1 MQEVPKEVMNG
12 SGQPSSR
19 TRTLPPPSATPIFQ
33 MTASHGHFSHDELNG
48 DGGLKKAYSDRAGED
63 DSATPSTSPSHSR
76 SPSPSPSPSP
86 MRSLQRTALDK
97 PLEQLTEE
105 DIMHLTREDCRRY
118 LKEKGMRR
126 PSWNKSQAIQQVLS
140 LKGLFDDNDD
150 KDDEEKSLKPSTCPK
165 STNTESSLI
174 QDVQQPRLALYAH
187 TMPTAMSQQSSSMVG
202 YEAGYEAGSISC
214 KVPQRHCN
222 DDMHATHQL
231 SVSSQLA
238 CSKALVS
245 SVVDTLSRNLSAHST
260 GPLDHGTATPLQ
272 LKGSSLPSQDGYS
285 QCAQTIGVL
294 GMEPSAQLTIFY
306 SGMVNVYD
314 NVPADKAQAVM
325 LLAARS
331 NTLKPSLCSH
341 LQSLINIPVTTQN
354 VDASSWPTPHYVHS
368 TLATTEVPLS
378 TASPSASIPVSQ
390 SLKATQSEHQP
401 SRKACLQRY
410 LEKRRGRYSVRTPYP
425 ASMKGFEGDSS
436 TQLMSER
443 YKFSNLFE
451 MMGPSLG
458 FPYHASQVQTQ
469 SSGSETSSPHRRL

>member
-1 MQEVPKEVMNG
+1 MQELPKGVMNG
-12 SGQPSSR
+12 SAQPNSHIKA
-19 TRTLPPPSATPIFQ
+19 LPHTSATPMFQ
-33 MTASHGHFSHDELNG
+33 MTASHGHSSHDELNG
-48 DGGLKKAYSDRAGED
+48 DSGSKKAYSDRAGED
-63 DSATPSTSPSHSR
+63 ESATPSTSPSRSR

-86 MRSLQRTALDK
+86 MRSLQRAALDK

-140 LKGLFDDNDD
+140 LKGLFDD

-165 STNTESSLI
+165 NTSRESSFI
-174 QDVQQPRLALYAH
+174 QEVPNPQQSRLAIYAH
-187 TMPTAMSQQSSSMVG
+187 KMPTAMSQQSSSMV
-202 YEAGYEAGSISC
+202 GYEAGSISC

-222 DDMHATHQL
+222 DDMHATHQH

-238 CSKALVS
+238 CSKVSVS
-245 SVVDTLSRNLSAHST
+245 SVVDTLSRNLSTYST
-260 GPLDHGTATPLQ
+260 GPLDHATATPLQ

-285 QCAQTIGVL
+285 QCTQTIGVL

-314 NVPADKAQAVM
+314 NVPADQAQAVM

-368 TLATTEVPLS
+368 TLATTEVPS
-378 TASPSASIPVSQ
+378 TTASPSVSIPISQ
-390 SLKATQSEHQP
+390 NFKATQSEHQP

-425 ASMKGFEGDSS
+425 ASMKGFEGDTS

-451 MMGPSLG
+451 MMGPSMG
-458 FPYHASQVQTQ
+458 FPYHASQVQLPTR
-469 SSGSETSSPHRRL
+469 SSGSETSSPHIRL